1 MGVQPEPEFLH
12 WADLLLFPN
21 PLPLYTRYEIERKR
35 HKTGTQYNIVIAHT
49 PRNTTQIIFYLP
61 VSSLV
66 SIHTTERSPRT
77 YVHGITKTND
87 RTNDNNN
94 KNNNNNNKVF
104 VTNPSLFFGFIAWLH
119 ISVTHH

>member
-49 PRNTTQIIFYLP
+49 PRNTTQINFYLP

-66 SIHTTERSPRT
+66 SIHTTERSPR
-77 YVHGITKTND
+77 KTND

-119 ISVTHH
+119 